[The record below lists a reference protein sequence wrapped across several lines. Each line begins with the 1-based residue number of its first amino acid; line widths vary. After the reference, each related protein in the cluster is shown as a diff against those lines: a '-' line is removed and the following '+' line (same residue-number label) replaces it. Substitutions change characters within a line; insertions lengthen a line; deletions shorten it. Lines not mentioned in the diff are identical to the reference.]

1 MNRKQQTFRDG
12 DEEMKIK
19 VNNYKSSLSCVEK
32 LFEVLN
38 DYAGTQRFRK
48 IELYISWVDEK
59 GNNCVPTE
67 YGLPLEYTYKIIR
80 YKNVKADQTPVTPAP
95 LKRKLSHGTSLAVLV
110 KKNEDIDRRD
120 MAWILDDVEKRI
132 SSVINVS
139 VSAITFYVSPI

>member
-1 MNRKQQTFRDG
+1 
-12 DEEMKIK
+12 MKIK

-59 GNNCVPTE
+59 GKNCVPTE

-80 YKNVKADQTPVTPAP
+80 HKNVNADQTQVTPAP

-120 MAWILDDVEKRI
+120 MAWILDDVEERI